1 MTLFLPFLFG
11 VQATAT
17 GARTSGSAVGDDS
30 VNVLILYGELLSL
43 IPLSEEHTTHNIL
56 LTTSDFPF
64 SPLFSPFF
72 RD

>member
-43 IPLSEEHTTHNIL
+43 IPLSEEHNYSQHTSHNIRFPFFL
-56 LTTSDFPF
+56 PF
-64 SPLFSPFF
+64 SPLI
-72 RD
+72 